1 MKEKFCLRIF
11 SAKKAILTLDEKST
25 VLYAVTT
32 EKENSTFF
40 VKCVTEKRC
49 GMMRNRR
56 TRNGPPIHKDL
67 GGSFEPPFCC
77 HIVDVRDGFLTNL
90 LCLL

>member
-1 MKEKFCLRIF
+1 MKEKILIGRIF
-11 SAKKAILTLDEKST
+11 PPEKAILTLDEKST
-25 VLYAVTT
+25 ELYAVTT

-56 TRNGPPIHKDL
+56 TGNGPPIHKDL
-67 GGSFEPPFCC
+67 GGSNEPPFCFATLWMC
-77 HIVDVRDGFLTNL
+77 AMTS
-90 LCLL
+90 